1 MKSAMKRNWIRALL
15 RVFSLTSAMFIF
27 QACYGTPQDFGLD
40 LFIEG
45 QVKAKTSGLPIKGIK
60 VSVTNNAQYG
70 YTDNEGRFSLYT
82 ARENQLIISFEDI
95 DLAENGKFMKKDT
108 ILTNIPDRVTL
119 NISLE
124 EN

>member
-1 MKSAMKRNWIRALL
+1 MKKNWIRALL
-15 RVFSLTSAMFIF
+15 RGFSLTSAMFIF

-40 LFIEG
+40 LYIEG
-45 QVKAKTSGLPIKGIK
+45 QVKAKISGLPIKGIR
-60 VSVTNNAQYG
+60 VSVTNDAQYG
-70 YTDNEGRFSLYT
+70 FTDKDGKFSLYT
-82 ARENQLIISFEDI
+82 TREDQLLISFEDI

-108 ILTNIPDRVTL
+108 VLTNIPNKVTL